1 MGCHTWCFRPATQEE
16 KNQIKIEKLRFIMEE
31 YHLWDCCV
39 SERFGDIPFSQIEYL
54 FHKNEIPKDVSSYKY
69 NELIRNKIYEEYFLE
84 SIGNAKANWE
94 RMKNYPADALDPQTL
109 ESNNLF
115 AKSINYKDYNEM
127 YEDTKRLAS
136 ITFEEYCRDN
146 RISYA
151 NKLTKWDI
159 ENPKVW
165 TDKDIVI
172 ENEYYNLHDGG
183 LMCVHNGIF
192 YTDKDTPHDIFRVYQ
207 YDFPRQYN
215 AEDCI
220 TNVNAYK
227 DSVGQPR
234 LDESEIE
241 SIHSFFNEYKGGYI
255 EFG

>member
-1 MGCHTWCFRPATQEE
+1 
-16 KNQIKIEKLRFIMEE
+16 
-31 YHLWDCCV
+31 
-39 SERFGDIPFSQIEYL
+39 
-54 FHKNEIPKDVSSYKY
+54 
-69 NELIRNKIYEEYFLE
+69 
-84 SIGNAKANWE
+84 
-94 RMKNYPADALDPQTL
+94 
-109 ESNNLF
+109 
-115 AKSINYKDYNEM
+115 
-127 YEDTKRLAS
+127 
-136 ITFEEYCRDN
+136 
-146 RISYA
+146 
-151 NKLTKWDI
+151 
-159 ENPKVW
+159 
-165 TDKDIVI
+165 
-172 ENEYYNLHDGG
+172 
-183 LMCVHNGIF
+183 MCVHNGIF